1 MFGHA
6 AFSELPFSTT
16 KDTETVSPD
25 SMPIIFFNKDL
36 LTFPLRIN
44 RLSNFDL
51 KINTLKN
58 YSLNINKINDFD
70 LSINKLQNH
79 DLKINTMTNFT
90 TRR

>member
-16 KDTETVSPD
+16 RDTETVVAD
-25 SMPIIFFNKDL
+25 SVPIIFFNQNL
-36 LTFPLRIN
+36 LKFPLRIN
-44 RLSNFDL
+44 KLSNFDL

-58 YSLNINKINDFD
+58 YSLNINTINDFD
-70 LSINKLQNH
+70 LKINLLQNH
-79 DLKINTMTNFT
+79 DLKINTITNFT